1 MWFEACLG
9 LRINLEK
16 SELIPTDR
24 MHNIE
29 DLALE
34 LGCKVGGLPSCYLGM
49 PLGPPFKSVV
59 VWDGVEERFRKRL
72 AMWKRR
78 YISKGERLT
87 LIRSTL
93 SSMPIYFM
101 SFFCMP
107 RKVRLRLEKIQRDF
121 LWVGGALV

>member
-1 MWFEACLG
+1 MWFEACSG
-9 LRINLEK
+9 LKVNLEK
-16 SELIPTDR
+16 SELTPVGRVND
-24 MHNIE
+24 IE
-29 DLALE
+29 ELALE
-34 LGCKVGGLPSCYLGM
+34 LGCNVGGLPSCYLGM

-107 RKVRLRLEKIQRDF
+107 RKV
-121 LWVGGALV
+121 